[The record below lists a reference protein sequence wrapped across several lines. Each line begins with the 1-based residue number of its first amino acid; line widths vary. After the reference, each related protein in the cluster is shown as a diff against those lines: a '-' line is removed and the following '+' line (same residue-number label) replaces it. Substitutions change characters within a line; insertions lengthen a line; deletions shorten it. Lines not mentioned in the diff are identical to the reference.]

1 MIGKSDGF
9 HAAVMTTLFFVL
21 MICAVTGTGMAQD
34 RSGGDRPGGATP
46 KGTQSGTHPPAGN
59 DHMLREIT
67 PEEIPP
73 NLNYYAMDPLYDP
86 NAVLGWAE
94 TRIEERI
101 NRGMLALNAGGG
113 KVYLG
118 WRLLKNDP
126 EDVAFNVYR
135 SIAGS
140 PAIKLNNLPLTETTD
155 YIDDGASL
163 ERANAWFVKPI
174 VNGQEQA
181 ASEQAAL
188 KANAPVQ
195 QYKSISLRDDVGGV
209 AMVAVGDLDGDGV
222 YDFVVKHPGQGK
234 DPGRTG
240 PNIGSYKYDGYN
252 GRTGEFL
259 WRIDLGWNVD
269 MGIWWTPMVVR
280 DLDGDNKAEV
290 CVRTSDYAATQED
303 MLPSGRTGFLLDAPE
318 YLAVY
323 SGETG
328 ELIDRAPWIELG
340 RVQDWGDNTGNRAS
354 RHMLAAA
361 YLDGKTPAVL
371 AVRGTYGM
379 MKIDAYVLENK
390 KLRKVWRW
398 TNERAP
404 FMYQGQGQHTVKTGD
419 IDGDGMD
426 EIINGSLAID
436 HNGKTL
442 WGTGLGHGDR
452 SYMGDLDPD
461 RPGWEIWYT
470 IEEPHP
476 RNGAN
481 LVDART
487 GRIIFGADEPN
498 NDNELG
504 SCMAADIDAS
514 LPVLEL
520 AGGRFYYSSKGQR
533 LGGSVPPQGLM
544 AWWDAD
550 LLREFVGWKGLSKW
564 KDGGQV
570 PLDGTSIEGGV
581 QLVAD
586 ILGDWREELITATK
600 DELRIYST
608 TIPARDRR
616 VCLMQDPLYRNDVC
630 HNTVGYTNRHYPMPS
645 YYLGTK

>member
-1 MIGKSDGF
+1 MFRRVAFS
-9 HAAVMTTLFFVL
+9 VL
-21 MICAVTGTGMAQD
+21 MIYVITCTGITQDRPAGTG
-34 RSGGDRPGGATP
+34 S
-46 KGTQSGTHPPAGN
+46 HAGN
-59 DHMLREIT
+59 DGGMRELT
-67 PEEIPP
+67 PEEISP
-73 NLNYYAMDPLYDP
+73 NLNYYVMDPLYDP
-86 NAVLGWAE
+86 DAVLGWAG
-94 TRIEERI
+94 TRIEEKI
-101 NRGMLALNAGGG
+101 NRGMLALKAGDG

-118 WRLLKNDP
+118 WRLLKSDS
-126 EDVAFNVYR
+126 EGIAFNVYR
-135 SIAGS
+135 STAGD
-140 PAIKLNNLPLTETTD
+140 PAVKLNNAPLAGTTD
-155 YIDDGASL
+155 FIDESASPDK
-163 ERANAWFVKPI
+163 AGAWFVKPV
-174 VNGQEQA
+174 VNGREQA
-181 ASEQAAL
+181 PSEQATL
-188 KANAPVQ
+188 QENAPVR
-195 QYKSISLRDDVGGV
+195 QYKSISLKGDVHSV

-290 CVRTSDYAATQED
+290 CVRISDYAATQDD
-303 MLPSGRTGFLLDAPE
+303 MLPGGRTGFLLDAPE

-323 SGETG
+323 NGETG
-328 ELIDRAPWIELG
+328 ALVDKAPWIELG
-340 RVQDWGDNTGNRAS
+340 SVQDWGDNTGNRAS
-354 RHMLAAA
+354 RHMLGVA

-379 MKIDAYVLENK
+379 MKVDAYVLENR

-404 FMYQGQGQHTVKTGD
+404 FMYQGQGQHTIKTGD

-426 EIINGSLAID
+426 EIINGSIAID
-436 HNGKTL
+436 NDGKTL

-452 SYMGDLDPD
+452 SYMGDIDPD

-476 RNGAN
+476 RNGAC

-487 GRIIFGADEPN
+487 GQIIFGADEPN
-498 NDNELG
+498 DDNELG
-504 SCMAADIDAS
+504 SCMAADIDPS
-514 LPVLEL
+514 LPGLEL
-520 AGGRFYYSSKGQR
+520 AGGRFFYTARGRCLSDP
-533 LGGSVPPQGLM
+533 VPPQGLM

-550 LLREFVGWKGLSKW
+550 LLREIVGWKGLAKW
-564 KDGGQV
+564 KDGAPV
-570 PLDGTSIEGGV
+570 PVEGTTLEGGV
-581 QLVAD
+581 QQVAD
-586 ILGDWREELITATK
+586 ILGDWREELVTATR

-630 HNTVGYTNRHYPMPS
+630 HHTMGYTNRHYPMTG
-645 YYLGTK
+645 YYLGTRQ

>member
-1 MIGKSDGF
+1 MF
-9 HAAVMTTLFFVL
+9 RLLMFCML
-21 MICAVTGTGMAQD
+21 MIYVVTSAGFPQN
-34 RSGGDRPGGATP
+34 R
-46 KGTQSGTHPPAGN
+46 PPAENGRG
-59 DHMLREIT
+59 LRDLT
-67 PEEIPP
+67 PEEISP

-86 NAVLGWAE
+86 DAILGWAE
-94 TRIEERI
+94 KRIEEKI
-101 NRGMLALNAGGG
+101 NRGMLALNIGNG

-118 WRLLKNDP
+118 WRLLKSDS

-135 SIAGS
+135 STAGG
-140 PAIKLNNLPLTETTD
+140 PAVRLNNSPLNGTTD
-155 YIDDGASL
+155 FIDDGVSPD
-163 ERANAWFVKPI
+163 EANAWFVKP
-174 VNGQEQA
+174 VVGGQELA
-181 ASEQAAL
+181 SSEQAAL
-188 KANAPVQ
+188 EANAPVR
-195 QYKSISLRDDVGGV
+195 QYKSIPLRDDVQSV

-290 CVRTSDYAATQED
+290 CVRTSEYAATQED
-303 MLPSGRTGFLLDAPE
+303 MLPSGRAGFLIDAPE
-318 YLAVY
+318 YLSVY
-323 SGETG
+323 NGETG
-328 ELIDRAPWIELG
+328 ELIDRTPWIELG

-354 RHMLAAA
+354 RHMLGVA

-379 MKIDAYVLENK
+379 MKVDAYVLEER

-404 FMYQGQGQHTVKTGD
+404 FMYQGQGQHTLKTGD

-436 HNGKTL
+436 NDGKTM

-452 SYMGDLDPD
+452 SYMGDIDPN
-461 RPGWEIWYT
+461 RPGLEIWYT

-476 RNGAN
+476 RNGAC

-487 GRIIFGADEPN
+487 GLIIFGADEPN
-498 NDNELG
+498 ADNELG
-504 SCMAADIDAS
+504 SCMAADIDPD
-514 LPVLEL
+514 LPGLEL
-520 AGGRFYYSSKGQR
+520 AGGRFYYSSSGRR
-533 LGGSVPPQGLM
+533 LDGPVPPQGLM

-550 LLREFVGWKGLSKW
+550 LLREFVDRRGLSKW
-564 KDGGQV
+564 KDGEQV
-570 PLDGTSIEGGV
+570 PLEGTSIEGGV
-581 QLVAD
+581 QQVAD
-586 ILGDWREELITATK
+586 ILGDWREELVTVTGS
-600 DELRIYST
+600 ELRIYST
-608 TIPARDRR
+608 TMAALDRR
-616 VCLMQDPLYRNDVC
+616 VCLMQDRLYRNEVC
-630 HNTVGYTNRHYPMPS
+630 HHTMGYTNRHYPMTG
-645 YYLGTK
+645 YYLGTE

>member
-1 MIGKSDGF
+1 MLS
-9 HAAVMTTLFFVL
+9 
-21 MICAVTGTGMAQD
+21 TGITQD
-34 RSGGDRPGGATP
+34 RIQENKRPPDNSG
-46 KGTQSGTHPPAGN
+46 SG
-59 DHMLREIT
+59 LRKLT
-67 PEEIPP
+67 PEEISP

-94 TRIEERI
+94 KRIEEKI
-101 NRGMLALNAGGG
+101 NRGMLALNDGGE
-113 KVYLG
+113 KIYLG
-118 WRLLKNDP
+118 WRLLKSDP
-126 EDVAFNVYR
+126 EDVVFNIYR
-135 SIAGS
+135 STAGG
-140 PAIKLNNLPLTETTD
+140 PAIKLNNHPLTRTTD
-155 YIDDGASL
+155 FVDDGAPL
-163 ERANAWFVKPI
+163 DQANAWFVRPV
-174 VNGQEQA
+174 VNGREQD
-181 ASEQAAL
+181 ASEQATL
-188 KANAPVQ
+188 EPNAPVR
-195 QYKSISLRDDVGGV
+195 QYRSISLKDDVQGV

-222 YDFVVKHPGQGK
+222 YDFVVKHPNQGK

-240 PNIGSYKYDGYN
+240 PNLGSYKYDGYN
-252 GRTGEFL
+252 GRTGEYL

-269 MGIWWTPMVVR
+269 MGIWWTPMIVR

-323 SGETG
+323 NGETG
-328 ELIDRAPWIELG
+328 ELIDKTPWIELG

-354 RHMLAAA
+354 RHMMGVA
-361 YLDGKTPAVL
+361 YLDGKTPSVL

-379 MKIDAYVLENK
+379 MKVDAYVLENR

-404 FMYQGQGQHTVKTGD
+404 FMYQGQGQHTIKTGD

-436 HNGKTL
+436 NDGKTI

-461 RPGWEIWYT
+461 RPGWEMWYT

-476 RNGAN
+476 RNGAC

-487 GRIIFGADEPN
+487 GLIIFGADEPSD
-498 NDNELG
+498 DNELG
-504 SCMAADIDAS
+504 SCMAADIDPA
-514 LPVLEL
+514 LPGVEL
-520 AGGRFYYSSKGQR
+520 AGGRFYYSAKGRR
-533 LGGSVPPQGLM
+533 LSGPVPPQGLM

-550 LLREFVGWKGLSKW
+550 LLREFIGRNVLTKW
-564 KDGGQV
+564 KDGKQV
-570 PLDGTSIEGGV
+570 PIEGASIEGGV
-581 QLVAD
+581 HQVAD
-586 ILGDWREELITATK
+586 ILGDWREELVTATK
-600 DELRIYST
+600 GELRTYST
-608 TIPARDRR
+608 TIPAQDRR

-630 HNTVGYTNRHYPMPS
+630 HHTVGYTNRHYPMPG
-645 YYLGTK
+645 YYLGTE